1 LAFNKSSSSFCS
13 FRPLFGTGHKCYL
26 PIPWIEIQL
35 KEAAKYFGPIF
46 HGLHGNE
53 RQEQNPLIK
62 TGPSPFNSNGS
73 QFIS

>member
-1 LAFNKSSSSFCS
+1 M
-13 FRPLFGTGHKCYL
+13 
-26 PIPWIEIQL
+26 QL